1 MGAIPSRR
9 NTARRLATP
18 ALLAVLLPLLAAP
31 AQAHPL
37 FDTTR
42 LLQQQGN
49 ACVGATG
56 CKVIASEPR
65 RIKVGQADDIT
76 AHCPDAHPFLVNWD
90 ASHHEH
96 IGITQL
102 ERRPGGVTIVA
113 INHADA
119 PGRVTLHIGCAKERP
134 GRTPELQSL
143 QALPSK
149 ALRAQR

>member
-1 MGAIPSRR
+1 M
-9 NTARRLATP
+9 
-18 ALLAVLLPLLAAP
+18 
-31 AQAHPL
+31 
-37 FDTTR
+37 
-42 LLQQQGN
+42 
-49 ACVGATG
+49 GATG

-76 AHCPDAHPFLVNWD
+76 ARCPDARPFLVNWD

-96 IGITQL
+96 ISIRQL
-102 ERRPGGVTIVA
+102 KRGPGGLTVVA

-134 GRTPELQSL
+134 GRTPELQSM

-149 ALRAQR
+149 ALKAQRR

>member
-1 MGAIPSRR
+1 MATNRR
-9 NTARRLATP
+9 NIARPFAAP
-18 ALLAVLLPLLAAP
+18 ALLAGLLPLLYGQAL
-31 AQAHPL
+31 AHPIY
-37 FDTTR
+37 DTTH

-76 AHCPDAHPFLVNWD
+76 ARCPDARPFLVNWD

-96 IGITQL
+96 ISIRQL
-102 ERRPGGVTIVA
+102 KRWPRVLTVVA
-113 INHADA
+113 INRADA

-134 GRTPELQSL
+134 GRTPELESV

-149 ALRAQR
+149 AIKAQRQ